1 MKKEILLGIT
11 GGIAAYKVV
20 EVASRLTK
28 MGYSVNTV
36 MTEGGTKFV
45 APLTFQSI
53 THNPVHTD
61 LFSPPEH
68 FNVKHISL
76 ADRADLCLIA
86 PATANFI
93 GKLAGGI
100 ADNLLSTIIM
110 ATKAPIL
117 IAPSM
122 NVNMY
127 HNSIFQDN
135 ISYLKKKGYEV
146 IDPDKGYLACGYQ
159 GEGRLPEPELLVDL
173 ITGRLSEKDFA
184 GKKILVTAGPT
195 REYLDPIRFLS
206 NKSSGKMGYALARTA
221 ARRGAEVTLLSGPVN
236 LTPPYGVE
244 TIFIESASQL
254 AEEVK
259 LHSQNYDIVIMAAAV
274 ADFRPADYQKEKIKK
289 GKQFDNFKL
298 NMMRNSD
305 ILEGIGRHKKKRQIL
320 VGFAAES
327 EDLLNNARDK
337 MEKKNL
343 DMIVANDIAGFTSD
357 QNSVTI
363 ITNKYA
369 KDIPLMKKTE
379 IAGII
384 FDRIS
389 ELLK

>member
-11 GGIAAYKVV
+11 GGIASYKMV

-36 MTEGGTKFV
+36 MTKAGTEFV
-45 APLTFQSI
+45 TPLTFQSI

-76 ADRADLCLIA
+76 ADRADLCVIA

-110 ATKAPIL
+110 ATKAPVL
-117 IAPSM
+117 LAPSM

-146 IDPDKGYLACGYQ
+146 IDPDKGYLACGHQ
-159 GEGRLPEPELLVDL
+159 GKGRLPEPELLVDL
-173 ITGRLSEKDFA
+173 ITGKLNKKDFA
-184 GKKILVTAGPT
+184 DKKILVTAGPT

-236 LTPPYGVE
+236 LIPPYGVE
-244 TIFIESASQL
+244 TVFIESAGQL
-254 AEEVK
+254 AKEVK
-259 LHSQNYDIVIMAAAV
+259 TRFQNYDIIVMAAAV
-274 ADFRPADYQKEKIKK
+274 ADFKPVDYQKEKIKK
-289 GKQFDNFKL
+289 GKQLDGFKL
-298 NMMRNSD
+298 DMMRNSD
-305 ILEGIGRHKKKRQIL
+305 ILKDIGRHKKKGQIL
-320 VGFAAES
+320 IGFAAES
-327 EDLLNNARDK
+327 KDLLNNARDK
-337 MEKKNL
+337 MKKKNL
-343 DMIVANDIAGFTSD
+343 DMIIANDITGFTGD

-363 ITNKYA
+363 ITEKYTR
-369 KDIPLMKKTE
+369 DIPLMKKTE

-384 FDRIS
+384 FNKIS